1 MVFSVVFQ
9 YTSCNCALQRS
20 YKNKLGS
27 LSDSAPGAPTRNA
40 PLVFHS
46 QTADR
51 LPQNECPQWRF
62 PSRCVSRAGSC
73 DVVRERGLPRKKTKY
88 SGINGDDNRT
98 TDKEGPLII
107 HMCRGGNKS
116 MIYL

>member
-1 MVFSVVFQ
+1 M
-9 YTSCNCALQRS
+9 S
-20 YKNKLGS
+20 YVRGVYLG
-27 LSDSAPGAPTRNA
+27 
-40 PLVFHS
+40 
-46 QTADR
+46 
-51 LPQNECPQWRF
+51 
-62 PSRCVSRAGSC
+62 
-73 DVVRERGLPRKKTKY
+73 KKTKY